1 MRHQYGIFALVSQTS
16 FRGETSGGVARCR
29 LFSQA
34 IFKLT
39 SWNVGSNLWNVTN
52 HLSCFLAK
60 RSLYL
65 KPKKIVSP
73 ESHAAEK
80 RQLVNEI
87 VSLKKMADLHDR
99 DSARRDLQVH
109 QYKSEADK
117 GLTALQDAE
126 RKVQNYRVEV
136 RCGFNC
142 FWNSREIGIT
152 PLETR
157 ILSREKKR
165 LKLKNSFLKTNFKV
179 NLTHGTTKRWKKLRC
194 ILCENHGTV
203 TDLDEFA
210 RLKVVLL
217 IQTKIIV

>member
-1 MRHQYGIFALVSQTS
+1 MT
-16 FRGETSGGVARCR
+16 
-29 LFSQA
+29 
-34 IFKLT
+34 
-39 SWNVGSNLWNVTN
+39 NLWNVVN
-52 HLSCFLAK
+52 RLSCFLAK
-60 RSLYL
+60 RPLCL
-65 KPKKIVSP
+65 KQKKNVSP

-157 ILSREKKR
+157 ILSREKKTH
-165 LKLKNSFLKTNFKV
+165 KLKNSFFKVNFKF
-179 NLTHGTTKRWKKLRC
+179 NLTHGTAKRWKKLRC
-194 ILCENHGTV
+194 MLCENHGTV

-210 RLKVVLL
+210 RLKNGALDTDENNRLAQFVQFLKKKKKKELKEQSVK
-217 IQTKIIV
+217 QSTTKPVKQGAKFD